1 MLIDSLQIIEDRQ
14 TAHGILDG
22 SFGTMPELSFQDWF
36 CLRQERRNF
45 DIDPDQDH
53 EYFFGEKKWHEQ
65 IESRLQMAEALGVPL
80 RLIWWGQYGIGK
92 THRLRHTEYLIE
104 KQGYPFRACYLVAT
118 DIYENTGF
126 ERLHYE
132 MVNSLGRQQLKSLVA
147 GYLLKLRN
155 EEGQMP
161 TLEEICG
168 NSADVASA
176 LRSFG
181 GWDNP
186 QLELPA
192 WRFLCGL
199 RLKTSELE
207 LANVTKE
214 ELSTSLEYA
223 SVLRALATI
232 IETETGRQVIFL
244 IDEGEHLTKITN
256 RITVARWQESL
267 RAVLDIRNIGIVLTI
282 GAERMETMP
291 KVVLLPDIV
300 RRFQRDNYVQME
312 ALKLR
317 AVKTFVRGVLSQW
330 IDLKRVT
337 RESAERRLSEMAD
350 DFDPKLFPFT
360 ASGFHTFCQWA
371 VDDPRNAKPSEILDR
386 LNTVTFAAYK
396 QGLKLLDSNDLH
408 KLGAPRP
415 TDKAGKR

>member
-1 MLIDSLQIIEDRQ
+1 
-14 TAHGILDG
+14 
-22 SFGTMPELSFQDWF
+22 MPEVSFQEWF
-36 CLRQERRNF
+36 CLREGRRNF

-53 EYFFGEKKWHEQ
+53 EHFFGEKKWHQQ
-65 IESRLQMAEALGVPL
+65 IESRLQMAQALGVPL

-92 THRLRHTEYLIE
+92 THRLRHTEYLVE
-104 KQGYPFRACYLVAT
+104 QEGYPFQACYLVAT

-126 ERLHYE
+126 DRLHYE
-132 MVNSLGRQQLKSLVA
+132 MVNSLGRQELKSHVSS
-147 GYLLKLRN
+147 YLLRLRN
-155 EEGQMP
+155 QEPEVP
-161 TLEEICG
+161 TLEELCG
-168 NSADVASA
+168 NASDVAAA
-176 LRSFG
+176 LRAFG

-199 RLKTSELE
+199 RLKSNELE

-214 ELSTSLEYA
+214 ELTTSLEYA
-223 SVLRALATI
+223 SVLRALGAI
-232 IETETGRQVIFL
+232 VEMETGKQIIFL

-282 GAERMETMP
+282 GAERMESMP

-317 AVKTFVRGVLSQW
+317 AVKTFVRGVLAQW
-330 IDLKRVT
+330 IEPKRVQ
-337 RESAERRLSEMAD
+337 SAKTSRKLDKQAE
-350 DFDPKLFPFT
+350 DFDAKVFPFT
-360 ASGFHTFCQWA
+360 ASGFTTFCQWA
-371 VDDPRNAKPSEILDR
+371 VADPRNAKPSEILDR
-386 LNTVTFAAYK
+386 LNSATFMAY
-396 QGLKLLDSNDLH
+396 QQKLPLIRSEDLH
-408 KLGAPRP
+408 KLGAPP
-415 TDKAGKR
+415 GASKAKR